1 MEKKKQQ
8 IVKLAKELGFVDA
21 KLVAVTWEELDNR
34 LAQSLQKQPACAL
47 VLFYPYGATPKG
59 IHTKIA
65 LSNYYPAS
73 HTAYMN
79 AKTLAIQLVDK
90 GMACIHAP
98 NADLKTLAGR
108 SGGYKLRSHLYAHL
122 EYGSFVTLQAILFF
136 EEMPLD
142 EGVLIEAPL
151 CKACSKCALACP
163 TNAIG
168 ADTSTVC
175 LRSRM
180 GKNPMDEAVRPL
192 VFQLLGCEI
201 CQEVCP
207 YNKGNTVEPLYFEV
221 ADILSR
227 KAIPKIK
234 EVSGANMA
242 RTNIVLAQTIAYAAN
257 QGLAQYIPLLEELQK
272 HSLLSEMATWAI
284 AKLTKCS

>member
-1 MEKKKQQ
+1 MKNNKKT
-8 IVKLAKELGFVDA
+8 IRALAKDFGFVDA
-21 KLVAVTWEELDNR
+21 KFVSVTTEDLDSRLVA
-34 LAQSLQKQPACAL
+34 SLKIQPTCAL

-59 IHTKIA
+59 QSTKIA

-73 HTAYMN
+73 HTAYMH
-79 AKTLAIQLVDK
+79 AKKMAQQLLEQDI
-90 GMACIHAP
+90 ACVHAP
-98 NADLKTLAGR
+98 NADLKSLAGR
-108 SGGYKLRSHLYAHL
+108 RGGFKLHNHLYAHPV
-122 EYGSFVTLQAILFF
+122 YGSFITLQAILFF
-136 EEMPLD
+136 ESFELD
-142 EGVLIEAPL
+142 EGVLLDAPL
-151 CKACSKCALACP
+151 CATCKRCEKACP

-168 ADTSTVC
+168 ADTNTLC
-175 LRSRM
+175 LRARM
-180 GKNPMDEAVRPL
+180 GKKPMDEGVRPM

-207 YNKGNTVEPLYFEV
+207 YNKGNIKDPLYFEV

-257 QGLAQYIPLLEELQK
+257 QGLTQHIPLLKELQK
-272 HSLLSEMATWAI
+272 DPLLNEMASWAI
-284 AKLTKCS
+284 LKLTNCS